1 MGSKRKLLFGLAA
14 GGGALFLFALAAF
27 WVSLLL
33 GDDRTFIP
41 NYEERMVMFKSLIRR
56 PRPGSSWIPR
66 QGDNWVL

>member
-14 GGGALFLFALAAF
+14 GGGALFVFSLGAF
-27 WVSLLL
+27 WLSLLL

-41 NYEERMVMFKSLIRR
+41 NYEERMAMFKSLMRR

-66 QGDNWVL
+66 QGDNWIL

>member
-1 MGSKRKLLFGLAA
+1 MGSQRKLLIALAA
-14 GGGALFLFALAAF
+14 GGAAIFSLSLVVF

-41 NYEERMVMFKSLIRR
+41 NYEERMAMFKSLIRR

>member
-1 MGSKRKLLFGLAA
+1 MGSKRKLLFGLTA
-14 GGGALFLFALAAF
+14 GGSALVAFSLVAF

-41 NYEERMVMFKSLIRR
+41 NYEERMAMFKSLIRR

>member
-1 MGSKRKLLFGLAA
+1 MGSQRKLLIALAV
-14 GGGALFLFALAAF
+14 GGAAIFSLSLVVF

-41 NYEERMVMFKSLIRR
+41 NYEERMAMFKSLIRR

>member
-1 MGSKRKLLFGLAA
+1 MGSQRKLLIALAV
-14 GGGALFLFALAAF
+14 GGAAIFSLSLVVC

-41 NYEERMVMFKSLIRR
+41 NYEERMAMFKSLIRR

-66 QGDNWVL
+66 QGDNWIL